1 MMKKVIC
8 DIWKSDFSKK
18 GVEISV
24 CDLIS
29 HRLDVKFS
37 KIISFEEY
45 IDFINSEL
53 AFLKSE
59 NYQRTTQ
66 NPLIETTHHKNGS
79 VCFDFKDTEKDILY
93 RVNPVK
99 KAIWLEMFEAEYS
112 KIMSLFE

>member
-1 MMKKVIC
+1 MKKVNC
-8 DIWKSDFSKK
+8 DIWKTDFSEK

-24 CDLIS
+24 CNLIP
-29 HRLDVKFS
+29 HRLDIKFS
-37 KIISFEEY
+37 KIIPFEEH
-45 IDFINSEL
+45 IDFINNEL

-79 VCFDFKDTEKDILY
+79 VCFDFKDTEKDILF

-99 KAIWLEMFEAEYS
+99 KEVWLEMFEAEYS